1 MQFIGILRHG
11 WNQNRKSET
20 RSQEYYIGF
29 LERSA
34 LGDSEN
40 EKHIDFMKERC
51 ERFVVVC
58 AIELFYFIFHLR
70 DKLVA
75 LDDERSL
82 RKQFGILLFDLVLQ
96 LLVHPA

>member
-40 EKHIDFMKERC
+40 EKHIDF
-51 ERFVVVC
+51 
-58 AIELFYFIFHLR
+58 ITR
-70 DKLVA
+70 D
-75 LDDERSL
+75 
-82 RKQFGILLFDLVLQ
+82 
-96 LLVHPA
+96 

>member
-40 EKHIDFMKERC
+40 EEQKKVFWD
-51 ERFVVVC
+51 
-58 AIELFYFIFHLR
+58 
-70 DKLVA
+70 
-75 LDDERSL
+75 S
-82 RKQFGILLFDLVLQ
+82 
-96 LLVHPA
+96 

>member
-40 EKHIDFMKERC
+40 EKHIDFITRWNWEEQKKV
-51 ERFVVVC
+51 FW
-58 AIELFYFIFHLR
+58 
-70 DKLVA
+70 D
-75 LDDERSL
+75 S
-82 RKQFGILLFDLVLQ
+82 
-96 LLVHPA
+96 

>member
-40 EKHIDFMKERC
+40 EKHIDFITRDGIGRSRKSLLGLLN
-51 ERFVVVC
+51 
-58 AIELFYFIFHLR
+58 AIDSKNI
-70 DKLVA
+70 KLIC
-75 LDDERSL
+75 SL
-82 RKQFGILLFDLVLQ
+82 
-96 LLVHPA
+96 

>member
-1 MQFIGILRHG
+1 MFFFKLDKKHFPV
-11 WNQNRKSET
+11 
-20 RSQEYYIGF
+20 F
-29 LERSA
+29 LGVEVVV
-34 LGDSEN
+34 
-40 EKHIDFMKERC
+40 EKHIDFMEERC
-51 ERFVVVC
+51 ERFVVMC

-82 RKQFGILLFDLVLQ
+82 RKQFGILLLDLVLQ